1 MATAAA
7 WHCYRSNNNLVQG
20 QQQPHPGW
28 TDHAATVAVWP
39 FEFMADSEMKII
51 LFSKKENAL
60 CRYVTKNETKQGRT
74 DRPWGTLQEYF
85 HGNVH

>member
-39 FEFMADSEMKII
+39 FEFMAGTIP
-51 LFSKKENAL
+51 AL
-60 CRYVTKNETKQGRT
+60 I
-74 DRPWGTLQEYF
+74 PLS
-85 HGNVH
+85 HA